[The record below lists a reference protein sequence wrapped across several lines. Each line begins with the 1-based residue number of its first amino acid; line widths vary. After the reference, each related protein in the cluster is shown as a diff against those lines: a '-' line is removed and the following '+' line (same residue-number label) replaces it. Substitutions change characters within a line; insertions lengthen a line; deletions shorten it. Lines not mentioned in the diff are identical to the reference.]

1 MSTDLAAFLKTVP
14 LIDHHCHGV
23 TDDALDFTGFQK
35 LLSESYRP
43 PPEGT
48 TDFQKP
54 VGLAV
59 RRFCAPLLD
68 LDKGVSGEAYVARR
82 QALGSAEVNRRL
94 MRAAGLSDLVI
105 DTGHRASM
113 ILDVPAMA
121 AVADVPAHE
130 IIRIEALAEEVAR
143 SGVEAAH
150 FGRVFSE
157 QLAQRSEKAVGLK
170 TIVAYRTTF
179 AIDYG
184 RPRAAELTTA
194 AGAWMKAA
202 EASGRWRLAD
212 PVVIRELLWAAAE
225 RCRDRRF
232 PLQVHVG
239 VGDADILMH
248 ACDPTHFTP
257 FIATL
262 DEWDVPVTLLHCWP
276 FLREAA
282 WLSEVFR
289 NVYYDVGFTLNFTAP
304 ESERVLAEAMEMGRF
319 SKMLYSSDAFALP
332 ELFYLGAFLFRRALT
347 RVLQRWMAE
356 DFCGDADA
364 LEIAGL
370 IASGN
375 ARRIY
380 ALP

>member
-1 MSTDLAAFLKTVP
+1 MSTELSAFLQNVR

-23 TDDALDFTGFQK
+23 TDHDLDFIGFQK

-59 RRFCAPLLD
+59 RRFCAPLLG
-68 LDKGVSGEAYVARR
+68 LEKGANGEAYVARR
-82 QALGSAEVNRRL
+82 QALGSEEVNRRL

-121 AVADVPAHE
+121 KVAEASAHE

-143 SGVEAAH
+143 SGIDAAQ
-150 FGRVFSE
+150 FTRVFAE

-179 AIDYG
+179 AIDYS
-184 RPRAAELTTA
+184 RPSSSALSNAVGE
-194 AGAWMKAA
+194 WMKSA
-202 EASGRWRLAD
+202 ETTGRWRLSH
-212 PVVIRELLWAAAE
+212 PVVIRELLWAAGE
-225 RCRDRRF
+225 RCRERRF

-282 WLSEVFR
+282 WLSEVFQ

-319 SKMLYSSDAFALP
+319 MKMLYSSDAFALP
-332 ELFYLGAFLFRRALT
+332 ELFYLGSFLFRRALG
-347 RVLQRWMAE
+347 RVLDRWIAD
-356 DFCGDADA
+356 DFCDETDA

-370 IASGN
+370 IATGN

>member
-1 MSTDLAAFLKTVP
+1 MSTDLAEFVRTVP

-23 TDDALDFTGFQK
+23 TDHELDFTGFQK

-68 LDKGVSGEAYVARR
+68 LEKGVSGEAYVARR
-82 QALGSAEVNRRL
+82 AQLGSAEVNRRL
-94 MRAAGLSDLVI
+94 LRSAGLSDLVI

-113 ILDVPAMA
+113 ILDVPDMA
-121 AVADVPAHE
+121 KVAGMPAHE
-130 IIRIEALAEEVAR
+130 IVRIEALAEEVAR
-143 SGVEAAH
+143 SGVDAAR
-150 FGRVFSE
+150 FGQVFAE
-157 QLAQRSEKAVGLK
+157 RLAERSKGAVGLK

-179 AIDYG
+179 AIDYT
-184 RPRAAELTTA
+184 RPSAAAFA
-194 AGAWMKAA
+194 AATGAWMKSA
-202 EASGRWRLAD
+202 EQGGRWRLSE

-225 RCRDRRF
+225 RCRERRF

-319 SKMLYSSDAFALP
+319 TKLLYSSDAFALP

-347 RVLQRWMAE
+347 RVLERWMAD
-356 DFCGDADA
+356 DFCSAEDAV
-364 LEIAGL
+364 EIARL
-370 IASGN
+370 IAAGN
-375 ARRIY
+375 TRRIY
-380 ALP
+380 SL